1 MNRRL
6 ADQTRQKKGLPLFCS
21 FALPFVIACIAYA
34 FLGLY
39 PFGDYQ
45 LLAHDQWHQYYP
57 FFVSFREK
65 LMSGGSLQYTWDVGM
80 GTGYAS
86 LFAYYLASPLNLLSV
101 LVPSAYL
108 REYFALMTVLK
119 FSFAGLFFGVFL
131 RTAFRKNDM
140 SIPFFALMYAF
151 CAWSGGYAWNII
163 WLDTFALLP
172 LLIAGTVSL
181 LREGRFR
188 MYVLAL
194 ALSLWTNYYI
204 AFFCCIFV
212 LLCFFGYCIIRWA
225 GFVNFLTR
233 FVRIG
238 LCTLLGVGLAA
249 VLLLPTLLAMETTYS
264 ATGEDFHFLALNIVT
279 GATGS
284 IAEGGSLWELL
295 KTETLPGLWKGTRQ
309 ILSNLLPGRELTS
322 FDQTL
327 PNLYC
332 SFTAVILMIYGFF
345 TKKISLREKL
355 FNLFLVIFLLLSFLI
370 RGLDYIWHGFHFPN
384 MLYFRFSFLFSFVV
398 IAAAYRT
405 FTCLSSI
412 KKWYLFAVFPLSA
425 AFLVNYFFTEEDLNI
440 LVVVISTV
448 VILSML
454 TILLLHDKQRS
465 RKRVAAFG
473 LFLLVSCEMVLCFG
487 MSVAQIGRTTRSI
500 YPKEAP
506 YVQALLNYAREQEGE
521 NAFYRTEVTATQ
533 TLNDAAL
540 NNYKGVSIFTSSANV
555 NFNRYVRAL
564 GVSSWPGSNRY
575 CYYESSPFSNT
586 MLGLKYLID
595 RDGNHLNTDYN
606 LCVASSGDV
615 KLLENTAYISTG
627 FMTGSDFADFIASYV
642 SNNQNDPFEDQNT
655 MFRLASGQ
663 DADLYRF
670 LKVQDHSAPEFTSL
684 IEKSEGKFSYSTKEV
699 TEKSSFEITYIA
711 DESGLFCGSCNNPS
725 GLDTFKIY
733 VNDSYVCS
741 YNVKARSIFTIG
753 SLQKGDEIRF
763 AFNVKPDY
771 SGTIYTTAAR
781 MDDETFRAGLAALA
795 DEPWVIT
802 EFSDTR
808 ICGTVEALEDGFFY
822 TSIPYEPGWRAWVD
836 GEEVSLAEGYDPTSG
851 DVKTSDAVVSFPLT
865 KGSHEILLK
874 YETPGLTVGAWIS
887 GICLLIF
894 LALVILLRKH
904 PVLLPDR
911 DSRREYHYV
920 PQDEEDE
927 PVQETP
933 PAADPAMPE
942 FTLED
947 ILLEHAAMDALRAET
962 EPSPEEM
969 PALIPEEL
977 RIPDSQQPLPELNSP
992 EAQPEPVA
1000 EDLPETD
1007 NEDLSQ

>member
-1 MNRRL
+1 MSRSL
-6 ADQTRQKKGLPLFCS
+6 KVPDAKQKRLPLFCS
-21 FALPFVIACIAYA
+21 FAFPFVIACIAYA

-65 LMSGGSLQYTWDVGM
+65 LMSGSSLQYTWDVGM

-163 WLDTFALLP
+163 WLDTFALMP
-172 LLIAGTVSL
+172 LLIAGMVSL

-225 GFVNFLTR
+225 GLTNFLTR
-233 FVRIG
+233 FLRIG
-238 LCTLLGVGLAA
+238 LCTILGVGMAA
-249 VLLLPTLLAMETTYS
+249 VLLIPTLLAMETTYS
-264 ATGEDFHFLALNIVT
+264 ATGKDFHFLALNVVS
-279 GATGS
+279 GATGN
-284 IAEGGSLWELL
+284 IPEGGSLWDLL
-295 KTETLPGLWKGTRQ
+295 KTETLPGLWQGTRQ

-322 FDQTL
+322 FDQKL

-355 FNLFLVIFLLLSFLI
+355 FNLFLVIFMLLSFLL

-398 IAAAYRT
+398 IAAAYRS
-405 FTCLSSI
+405 FTCLDGI
-412 KKWYLFAVFPLSA
+412 KKWYLFALIPLSA
-425 AFLVNYFFTEEDLNI
+425 AFLVNYFFTEETLDS
-440 LVVVISTV
+440 LVVAVSTV

-454 TILLLHDKQRS
+454 TILLLHSREKS
-465 RKRVAAFG
+465 RKRVATFG
-473 LFLLVSCEMVLCFG
+473 LCLLICCEMVLCFG

-540 NNYKGVSIFTSSANV
+540 NNYQGVSIFTSSANV
-555 NFNRYVRAL
+555 NFNRYVRTL

-595 RDGNHLNTDYN
+595 RDGHHLNTDYN

-627 FMTGSDFADFIASYV
+627 FMTNSEFADFTATYV
-642 SNNQNDPFEDQNT
+642 SNNMNDPFEDQNE
-655 MFRLASGQ
+655 MFRLATGQ
-663 DADLYRF
+663 DEDPYRF
-670 LKVQDHSAPEFTSL
+670 LDVEDF
-684 IEKSEGKFSYSTKEV
+684 EKPANATLSKKSNTKFSYSTKEAE
-699 TEKSSFEITYIA
+699 EKVSFDIVYLA

-733 VNDSYVCS
+733 VNDSYVCT
-741 YNVKARSIFTIG
+741 YNVKARSLFTIG

-763 AFNVKPDY
+763 SFTVKADY

-781 MDDETFRAGLAALA
+781 MDDETFQAGLATLK

-802 EFSDTR
+802 EFSDTGFR
-808 ICGTVEALEDGFFY
+808 GTVEVLEDGFFY

-836 GEEVSLAEGYDPTSG
+836 GEEVTLAQGYDPSS
-851 DVKTSDAVVSFPLT
+851 DKVKTSDAVISFPLT
-865 KGSHEILLK
+865 KGSHEIRLK
-874 YETPGLTVGAWIS
+874 YETPGLAGGAWIS

-894 LALVILLRKH
+894 LALAFLLRKQ

-911 DSRREYHYV
+911 DSRREYEYI
-920 PQDEEDE
+920 PGEEPE
-927 PVQETP
+927 EEENAPETSEESS
-933 PAADPAMPE
+933 MPE
-942 FTLED
+942 FTLEE
-947 ILLEHAAMDALRAET
+947 ILLEHAAMGALEEEEAA
-962 EPSPEEM
+962 PEEL

-977 RIPDSQQPLPELNSP
+977 RISDADETLPDSISP
-992 EAQPEPVA
+992 EAQPVT
-1000 EDLPETD
+1000 EDLPKPE
-1007 NEDLSQ
+1007 NEDISE

>member
-1 MNRRL
+1 MRYDL
-6 ADQTRQKKGLPLFCS
+6 AAPRHKRLPLFCS

-39 PFGDYQ
+39 PVGDYQ

-65 LMSGGSLQYTWDVGM
+65 LMGGGSLQYTWDVGM

-101 LVPSAYL
+101 LVPSAWL

-163 WLDTFALLP
+163 WLDTFALMP

-188 MYVLAL
+188 MYVSAL
-194 ALSLWTNYYI
+194 ALCLWTNYYI

-225 GFVNFLTR
+225 GFFNFLSR
-233 FVRIG
+233 FLRIG

-264 ATGEDFHFLALNIVT
+264 ATGKDFQFLALNIVSDA
-279 GATGS
+279 GGR
-284 IAEGGSLWELL
+284 IPEGGTIWDLL
-295 KTETLPGLWKGTRQ
+295 KTETLPGILNGTRQ
-309 ILSNLLPGRELTS
+309 VLNNLLPGRELTS
-322 FDQTL
+322 FDQKL

-332 SFTAVILMIYGFF
+332 SFTAVMLMIYGFF

-355 FNLFLVIFLLLSFLI
+355 FNLFLVILLLLSFLI

-405 FTCLSSI
+405 YTCLGSI
-412 KKWYLFAVFPLSA
+412 KKWYILALLPLSA
-425 AFLVNYFFTEEDLNI
+425 AFLVNYLFTEEKPDI
-440 LVVVISTV
+440 KVMVFGTI
-448 VILSML
+448 VILSII
-454 TILLLHDKQRS
+454 TVLLLHGKQKAQ
-465 RKRVAAFG
+465 KRVASFG
-473 LFLLVSCEMVLCFG
+473 LFVLITSEMVLCFG

-500 YPKEAP
+500 YPKEAL
-506 YVQALLNYAREQEGE
+506 YVQALLDYAEQQEAGE
-521 NAFYRTEVTATQ
+521 NLFYRTEVTATQ

-540 NNYKGVSIFTSSANV
+540 NGYRGVSIFTSSANV
-555 NFNRYVRAL
+555 NFNRYVRSL

-606 LCVASSGDV
+606 LCIATSGDV
-615 KLLENTAYISTG
+615 NLLENTAYISTG
-627 FMTGSDFADFIASYV
+627 FMTGSEFGDFVSAYV
-642 SNNQNDPFEDQNT
+642 SNNLNDPFRDQNE
-655 MFRLASGQ
+655 MFTLATEQ
-663 DADLYRF
+663 KNDLYRF
-670 LKVQDHSAPEFTSL
+670 LKVQDYSGPEDASL
-684 IEKSEGKFSYSTKEV
+684 TEKSEGKFGYSTKEAAE
-699 TEKSSFEITYIA
+699 TATFSITYVA
-711 DESGLFCGSCNNPS
+711 DQSGLFCGSCNNPS
-725 GLDTFKIY
+725 GLDKFKIY

-741 YNVKARSIFTIG
+741 YNTKARSIFTIG
-753 SLQKGDEIRF
+753 SLQAGDEIRYEF
-763 AFNVKPDY
+763 AVKKDY

-781 MDDETFRAGLAALA
+781 MDDETFRAGLSQLA

-802 EFSDTR
+802 EFSDTHFK
-808 ICGTVEALEDGFFY
+808 GTVEVLKDGFFY

-836 GEEVSLAEGYDPTSG
+836 GTEVPLAEGYDPTS
-851 DVKTSDAVVSFPLT
+851 DEVKTSDAVISFPLS
-865 KGSHEILLK
+865 KGSHEIVLE
-874 YETPGLTVGAWIS
+874 YETPGLKLGAAVS
-887 GICLLIF
+887 GVCLLLF
-894 LALVILLRKH
+894 LALVILLRKR
-904 PVLLPDR
+904 PVLLPDK
-911 DSRREYHYV
+911 DSRREYDYV
-920 PQDEEDE
+920 PAPEEEEE
-927 PVQETP
+927 PEAP
-933 PAADPAMPE
+933 PLEESNMPE
-942 FTLED
+942 FTLEE
-947 ILLEHAAMDALRAET
+947 ILLEHAAMDALQE
-962 EPSPEEM
+962 EDSSPEEL
-969 PALIPEEL
+969 PDLIPEEL
-977 RIPDSQQPLPELNSP
+977 KLPEFPGEPPAPDVP
-992 EAQPEPVA
+992 EA
-1000 EDLPETD
+1000 EDAAIPQE
-1007 NEDLSQ
+1007 EASE